1 MSFRKVNQYEEDINR
16 QSEKWML
23 GLRRYVVE
31 TEDVDIVDARRN
43 NTKPNV
49 QSQKS
54 EGPKA
59 EQSSMN
65 HH

>member
-49 QSQKS
+49 YN
-54 EGPKA
+54 PKRVKDPKL
-59 EQSSMN
+59 N
-65 HH
+65 NLL